1 MAPNGE
7 LQGPGKAGPER
18 LKRSTEMK
26 KLVTTTAALAIAA
39 SGLVACNDKKEE
51 VDMKPSSEMMAP
63 SSDAMMSDSMMTE
76 DKMSEEMSK

>member
-1 MAPNGE
+1 
-7 LQGPGKAGPER
+7 
-18 LKRSTEMK
+18 MK
-26 KLVTTTAALAIAA
+26 KLVTTAAALAIAA

-76 DKMSEEMSK
+76 DKMTEEMKSEEMSK

>member
-1 MAPNGE
+1 
-7 LQGPGKAGPER
+7 
-18 LKRSTEMK
+18 MK
-26 KLVTTTAALAIAA
+26 KLVTTAAALAIAA

-76 DKMSEEMSK
+76 EMKSEEMSK

>member
-1 MAPNGE
+1 
-7 LQGPGKAGPER
+7 
-18 LKRSTEMK
+18 MK
-26 KLVTTTAALAIAA
+26 KLVTTAAALAIAA
-39 SGLVACNDKKEE
+39 NGLVACNDKKNE